1 MKDAQTRADLRMAR
15 SGSLSGRIA
24 RNTGMLFGGKL
35 TAALLGLLVLVI
47 LGKVLEPAQF
57 GGLILL
63 HAYAA
68 SFAGLAS
75 FNSWQMVVNYGVAP
89 FGREDW
95 PAVQRLMRFAIS
107 LDCLGASLAAA
118 LAVLLMPVAYKAI
131 GMPDGYLLP
140 AMAYCALIFFR
151 QTSASTGF
159 LRLSDR
165 FDLLSAQAL
174 VMPTVRLIGVIICAL
189 LGTDLVGYIIVWFA
203 ASFLSYVSLPA
214 LALRQLSRSGLIG
227 GLFRGGRWMQPS
239 EPGMWRFALLSNLDS
254 TVKTAA
260 EHLPTLLAGALFG
273 PGAAAIYR
281 VSRQIADLFAR
292 GVSQFD
298 KVIHPEIARLL
309 NDGEPGRVTRL
320 VLRSSLILLCVG
332 LSIVALLALSQAN
345 ILAGLLNAD
354 YGGSPWLIVLL
365 LASASL
371 MAAAMPFHPILYASK
386 RPGLALTARVC
397 GIALFLALV
406 PALSGPLGIDALG
419 WAAIGGELVA
429 LAMVMTLAL
438 RCLQRA
444 GQADLSASRTAD
456 TSASPL
462 MPEERSGGPGQPASG
477 KVSPE
482 NDRGSE

>member
-1 MKDAQTRADLRMAR
+1 MTERTTRADIRMAR

-35 TAALLGLLVLVI
+35 TGALLGLLVLII
-47 LGKVLEPAQF
+47 LGNVLEPAQF
-57 GGLILL
+57 GGLLLL

-75 FNSWQMVVNYGVAP
+75 FNSWQMVVNYGVGP
-89 FGREDW
+89 FGRQDW
-95 PAVQRLMRFAIS
+95 PALQKLMRFAMS
-107 LDCLGASLAAA
+107 LDCLGASLAAV
-118 LAVLLMPVAYKAI
+118 LAVILMPVAYTAI
-131 GMPDGYLLP
+131 GMPEGYLLP

-165 FDLLSAQAL
+165 FDLLSAHAL
-174 VMPTVRLIGVIICAL
+174 VMPAARLIGVTICAA
-189 LGTDLVGYIIVWFA
+189 LGTGLVGYIIVWFA
-203 ASFLSYVSLPA
+203 ASFLSYVALPL
-214 LALRQLSRSGLIG
+214 LAVWQMSRG
-227 GLFRGGRWMQPS
+227 GLLAGLFSGRGWMKPG

-298 KVIHPEIARLL
+298 KVVHPEIAQLL
-309 NDGEPGRVTRL
+309 NDGDPQRVMRL
-320 VLRSSLILLCVG
+320 VLRSSLVLLCLG

-345 ILAGLLNAD
+345 ILASLLDED

-365 LASASL
+365 LGSASL

-386 RPGLALTARVC
+386 RPGLALTARLC

-406 PALSGPLGIDALG
+406 PMLSGAFGIEALG
-419 WAAIGGELVA
+419 WASIGGEFVA
-429 LAMVMTLAL
+429 LAIVVILAL
-438 RCLQRA
+438 GSLQRA
-444 GQADLSASRTAD
+444 GQAHLSASRTSV
-456 TSASPL
+456 TTASPL
-462 MPEERSGGPGQPASG
+462 MPEDRSGGPGQPSSG
-477 KVSPE
+477 KLSPE
-482 NDRGSE
+482 NDRGSP